1 MSKTELSKSY
11 EPKDIEE
18 KWARIWTESGVNTP
32 ELDSKKP
39 SFSMVIPPP
48 NITGALHIG
57 HALNV
62 TLQDVLAR
70 YKRMKGFNV
79 LWLPGIDHAGIA
91 TQNVIEKQ
99 IAEEGLDRHKVG
111 RDEFV
116 KRVWRWKEESGGI
129 IINQFKRLGA
139 SCDWTRL
146 RFTMDE
152 GLSRAVREVFV
163 RLYSEGL
170 IYRGDY
176 IINWCPRCHTALSD
190 LEVQTEEKEGSLW
203 YIEYPLVNPM
213 PKIKSLTVATTRPE
227 TMLGDAAVAVNPADG
242 RYKGVI
248 GKTLRLP
255 LTDRQIPVIAD
266 DSVSLEFGTGA
277 VKITPAHDFN
287 DFEMGSRHN
296 LPAIKIM
303 DVNARMN
310 EETGEFAGMDRF
322 AARKKIVAELEAAGF
337 LNKIEKHKL
346 MLGSCYR
353 CSTVVEPTLSKQWF
367 VKTAPLAAPAIK
379 AVEDGVIRFVPKG
392 WENTYF
398 DWMRNIRDWCIS
410 RQIWWGHR
418 IPAWHCADCGGI
430 TVSTKDPPKC
440 EKCACANIERDP
452 DVLDTWFSSA
462 LWPFS
467 TLGWPDETEELKIFY
482 PTSALSTSFD
492 IIFFWVARMIMM
504 GLKFMDAPPFKD
516 VYIHALVRD
525 AQGQKMSKSK
535 GNVIDPLLMFEQY
548 GTDAFRFTLAILA
561 AQGRDIK
568 LSDERIAGNRNFCNK
583 IWNLTRFILMNVEGM
598 SGGSVDESGLNTA
611 DKWILT
617 RRSICVLEVSE
628 AVESYGFDEA
638 ARSLYRFVWHELCDW
653 YVELVKLDLRGD
665 NGPERKTAAQGVIV
679 AVFKDTLKLLHPFM
693 PFITDELYTYLP
705 GLQKT
710 VTLMAT
716 EFPKADEM
724 YFYETTEM
732 EKNVIQPVY
741 RNVLRSKHDKEAADM
756 ELVMDVIRSVR
767 NIRTEM
773 NVALGAAVELVCIA
787 PDAAVRD
794 TLKRNEGYIKLLAK
808 AASLIV
814 REPGG
819 SPLPKSA
826 AFGRASEGGRGV
838 EVYVPLEGCIDL
850 DVETSR
856 LSKELDKARLES
868 DSVEKRLSSEAF
880 SAKAPPDVVEKERER
895 LIGLREK
902 IAKLTASIERL
913 KGMKG

>member
-1 MSKTELSKSY
+1 MSETELSKSY
-11 EPKDIEE
+11 EPKEIEE

-32 ELDSKKP
+32 EPDSKKP
-39 SFSMVIPPP
+39 PFSMVIPPP

-62 TLQDVLAR
+62 TLQDALAR

-91 TQNVIEKQ
+91 TQNVVERQ

-116 KRVWRWKEESGGI
+116 ERVWRWKEKSGGVI
-129 IINQFKRLGA
+129 IAQFKRLGA

-152 GLSRAVREVFV
+152 GLSKAVREVFV
-163 RLYSEGL
+163 RLYDEGL

-190 LEVQTEEKEGSLW
+190 LEVQSEEKEGSLW
-203 YIEYPLVNPM
+203 HIEYPLVEPT
-213 PKIKSLTVATTRPE
+213 PEIKSMIVATTRPE
-227 TMLGDAAVAVNPADG
+227 TMLGDAAVAVNPDDG
-242 RYKGVI
+242 RYKNVI
-248 GKTLRLP
+248 GRMLKLP
-255 LTDRQIPVIAD
+255 LTDREIPVIAD
-266 DSVSLEFGTGA
+266 ASVAAEFGTGA

-287 DFEMGSRHN
+287 DFDVASRHN
-296 LPAIKIM
+296 LPHIRVM

-310 EETGEFAGMDRF
+310 ENAGAFAGMDRF
-322 AARKKIVAELEAAGF
+322 GARKKIVAALEGQGLLA
-337 LNKIEKHKL
+337 KIDKHKL
-346 MLGSCYR
+346 MLGGCYR

-367 VKTAPLAAPAIK
+367 VKTAPLAGPAIK
-379 AVEDGVIRFVPKG
+379 AVEDGAIRFVPKG

-418 IPAWHCADCGGI
+418 IPAWHCAGCGAV
-430 TVSTKDPPKC
+430 TVSISDPVKC
-440 EKCACANIERDP
+440 GKCSSPEITQDP

-467 TLGWPDETEELKIFY
+467 TLGWPEKTVELKTYY

-504 GLKFMDAPPFKD
+504 GMKFMDAPPFKD

-583 IWNLTRFILMNVEGM
+583 IWNLTRFILMNVDGN
-598 SGGSVDESGLNTA
+598 SGGSVDGLNLNTA

-617 RRSICVLEVSE
+617 RLSVCAKETSDAIEDYR
-628 AVESYGFDEA
+628 FDEA

-653 YVELVKLDLRGD
+653 YVELVKLDLRGE
-665 NGPERKTAAQGVIV
+665 NGLERKTVAQRVMV

-705 GLQKT
+705 GAQKA
-710 VTLMAT
+710 VTLMTLPYPAVNG
-716 EFPKADEM
+716 FP
-724 YFYETTEM
+724 
-732 EKNVIQPVY
+732 
-741 RNVLRSKHDKEAADM
+741 SEAVDM
-756 ELVMDVIRSVR
+756 ELAMDVIRAVR

-773 NVALGAAVELVCIA
+773 NVALGAMVECVCIA
-787 PDAAVRD
+787 PDPAVREN
-794 TLKRNEGYIKLLAK
+794 LKANEGYIKLLAK
-808 AASLIV
+808 AGSLIV
-814 REPGG
+814 REPGVQ
-819 SPLPKSA
+819 PPPKSA

-856 LSKELDKARLES
+856 LSKELAKAGAELE
-868 DSVEKRLSSEAF
+868 SVEKRLSSEAF
-880 SAKAPPDVVEKERER
+880 SAKAPPEVVEKERER
-895 LIGLREK
+895 LVGLREK
-902 IAKLTASIERL
+902 IAKLAASIERL
-913 KGMKG
+913 KGGAPPSGGAPTSGMKG